1 MKSIALQRSV
11 SLAVFAAA
19 GLMIGTSALAQ
30 APAPKGSGTVAR
42 VNGVTVP
49 QSRIDM
55 LMKQQAQRGAPD
67 TPEMRTRVRDELVS
81 MEAVSQEA
89 TKRGFDKNPDV
100 MIQLELAR
108 QNILAQAY
116 IADYIAKN
124 PISDAAMKAEYDKI
138 RAALGEREYR
148 VRHILVKTEAEAKE
162 IMAAIAAKKTTF
174 EKAAAERSEDAG
186 SKGRGGELDWTPPAN
201 LVKPFADAM
210 VKLKK
215 GQTAPA
221 PVQSQFGWHI
231 IRLDDER
238 PLTAPPYDEVKQQL
252 QQRFQQQAIEKAIAE
267 VRAKAKIE

>member
-1 MKSIALQRSV
+1 MKSLALQRSV
-11 SLAVFAAA
+11 SLVVLAAA
-19 GLMIGTSALAQ
+19 GLMFSTSAFTQAKAQ
-30 APAPKGSGTVAR
+30 GPGTVAR

-67 TPEMRTRVRDELVS
+67 TPDMRARVRDELVS

-89 TKRGFDKNPDV
+89 VKRGFDKNPDV
-100 MIQLELAR
+100 LIQLELAR
-108 QNILAQAY
+108 QNILAQAF

-124 PISDAAMKAEYDKI
+124 PINDAAMKAEYEKI
-138 RAALGEREYR
+138 RSTLGDREYR

-162 IMAAIAAKKTTF
+162 IMAAISAKKTTF
-174 EKAAAERSEDAG
+174 EKAAADRSEDAG

-215 GQTAPA
+215 GQTATA

-238 PLTAPPYDEVKQQL
+238 PLTPPPYDEVKQQL
-252 QQRFQQQAIEKAIAE
+252 QQRFQQQAIEKAIGE

>member
-1 MKSIALQRSV
+1 MKRLALQRSV
-11 SLAVFAAA
+11 SIAVFAAA
-19 GLMIGTSALAQ
+19 GLLATTSAFSQ
-30 APAPKGSGTVAR
+30 AKGPGTAAR

-55 LMKQQAQRGAPD
+55 MLKQQIQRGAPD
-67 TPEMRTRVRDELVS
+67 TPEMRARIREELIS

-89 TKRGFDKNPDV
+89 AKRGFDKNPDV
-100 MIQLELAR
+100 LIQLELAR

-124 PISDAAMKAEYDKI
+124 PTSDAAMKAEYDKI
-138 RAALGEREYR
+138 RSTLGDREYR

-238 PLTAPPYDEVKQQL
+238 PLTAPPYEEVKQQL
-252 QQRFQQQAIEKAIAE
+252 QQRFQQQAIEKAISE

>member
-1 MKSIALQRSV
+1 MTRLALKRSV
-11 SLAVFAAA
+11 SIAAMATA
-19 GLMIGTSALAQ
+19 GLLLSASAFPQ
-30 APAPKGSGTVAR
+30 AKGSGSAAR

-49 QSRIDM
+49 QSRVDL

-67 TPEMRTRVRDELVS
+67 TPEMRARVRDELIS

-89 TKRGFDKNPDV
+89 ARRGLDKTPDV
-100 MIQLELAR
+100 LVQLELAR

-124 PISDAAMKAEYDKI
+124 PTTDATLKAEYEKI
-138 RAALGEREYR
+138 RAAMGDREYR

-162 IMAAIAAKKTTF
+162 ILAAIVAKKITF
-174 EKAAAERSEDAG
+174 EKAAAERSEDSG

-210 VKLKK
+210 VRLKK
-215 GQTAPA
+215 GQTSPA

-252 QQRFQQQAIEKAIAE
+252 QQRFQQQAIEKAIGE

>member
-11 SLAVFAAA
+11 SLAVFTAA
-19 GLMIGTSALAQ
+19 GLMIGTSVLAQ
-30 APAPKGSGTVAR
+30 ASAPKGPGTVAR

-55 LMKQQAQRGAPD
+55 LMKQQTQRGAPD

-89 TKRGFDKNPDV
+89 AKRGFDKNPDV
-100 MIQLELAR
+100 MIQIELAR

-124 PISDAAMKAEYDKI
+124 PISEAAMKAEYDKI

-162 IMAAIAAKKTTF
+162 LMAAIAAKKTTF

>member
-1 MKSIALQRSV
+1 MVLKEIDELDADT
-11 SLAVFAAA
+11 AAA
-19 GLMIGTSALAQ
+19 LSSVDLKGAGEDIGKIVGVTFKQKAQ
-30 APAPKGSGTVAR
+30 A
-42 VNGVTVP
+42 
-49 QSRIDM
+49 IDM

-67 TPEMRTRVRDELVS
+67 TPEMRTRVREELIS

-89 TKRGFDKNPDV
+89 TRRGLEKNPDV
-100 MIQLELAR
+100 LVQLELAR

-124 PISDAAMKAEYDKI
+124 PTSEATMKAEYEKI
-138 RAALGEREYR
+138 RSTLGEREYR

-210 VKLKK
+210 PSIAKPTSSAQWTV
-215 GQTAPA
+215 PA
-221 PVQSQFGWHI
+221 NTSGAMPSLAF
-231 IRLDDER
+231 
-238 PLTAPPYDEVKQQL
+238 
-252 QQRFQQQAIEKAIAE
+252 
-267 VRAKAKIE
+267 

>member
-1 MKSIALQRSV
+1 MKRLALQRTV
-11 SLAVFAAA
+11 SLAVFTAA
-19 GLMIGTSALAQ
+19 GLMISTSVFAQ
-30 APAPKGSGTVAR
+30 APKGPGTPGTVAR

-55 LMKQQAQRGAPD
+55 LMKQQTQRGAPD
-67 TPEMRTRVRDELVS
+67 TPEMRTRELVS

-89 TKRGFDKNPDV
+89 AKRGFDKNPDV
-100 MIQLELAR
+100 LVQLELAR

-124 PISDAAMKAEYDKI
+124 PISEATMKAEYEKI
-138 RAALGEREYR
+138 RSTLGDREYR

-162 IMAAIAAKKTTF
+162 IMAAIAAKRTTF

-252 QQRFQQQAIEKAIAE
+252 QQRFQQQAIEKAIGD

>member
-11 SLAVFAAA
+11 SLAVFTAA
-19 GLMIGTSALAQ
+19 GLMIGTSVLAQ
-30 APAPKGSGTVAR
+30 ASAPKGPGTVAR

-55 LMKQQAQRGAPD
+55 LMKQQTQRGAPD

-89 TKRGFDKNPDV
+89 AKRGFDKNPDV
-100 MIQLELAR
+100 MIQIELAR

-124 PISDAAMKAEYDKI
+124 PISEAAMKAEYDKI